1 MSEAGAGSGGLRRFG
16 RIDSTNRYLLDQAR
30 RGAPEG
36 LWAVADHQT
45 AGRGRLGRRWE
56 APPGASLLASVLF
69 RPALEPEDLHLC
81 TALVALAGIDACAEV
96 AGVSPGVK
104 WPNDLVVDDRKLAGV
119 LAEADA
125 RAPGGPPG
133 SRAVVVG
140 IGVNV
145 DWPGPPG
152 AGGTC
157 LAEEAGTAVDRE
169 RLLEALRVA
178 VGRRRPSLD
187 SGPGRGAVGGEL
199 RARCATLGRRV
210 RVTVARETVTGVA
223 VDLTPRGHLVV
234 DTPAGRVEVSAGD
247 VLHLRPA

>member
-96 AGVSPGVK
+96 AGVSPGVQ

-145 DWPGPPG
+145 DWPGPRAPAARAWPKRRERRWTASGCSRRCAWRSVAVAPPSTPARVGGRWAASCGPG
-152 AGGTC
+152 A
-157 LAEEAGTAVDRE
+157 
-169 RLLEALRVA
+169 
-178 VGRRRPSLD
+178 P
-187 SGPGRGAVGGEL
+187 PWVGGS
-199 RARCATLGRRV
+199 G
-210 RVTVARETVTGVA
+210 
-223 VDLTPRGHLVV
+223 
-234 DTPAGRVEVSAGD
+234 
-247 VLHLRPA
+247 